1 MKISKGNLIIYI
13 IAGAISLICIGLFF
27 IDKNNSWCIV
37 SCSIGASGIGAVI
50 LALTLEISNNKVKEV
65 QDIEKERSRIL
76 KYAQNLQF
84 YINQYIYYFNALSLR
99 MNDRNEVDTNEMIDP
114 NFRNLTDMYLSSMLI
129 TDLNVSVLKRFYEYE
144 HLLRDTLNTIHR
156 EVEFRFYS
164 NFERDIADFVK
175 VSFENNVEYYLTNF
189 AVQRLTDGK
198 QIKDMVFEIIE
209 KEGKQVIVDFNEG
222 KYYSNAITPYIIFY
236 LMLEQEKVILTRIK
250 KDFQEIAKEN
260 KATIK

>member
-144 HLLRDTLNTIHR
+144 HLLRD
-156 EVEFRFYS
+156 
-164 NFERDIADFVK
+164 ERDIADFVK